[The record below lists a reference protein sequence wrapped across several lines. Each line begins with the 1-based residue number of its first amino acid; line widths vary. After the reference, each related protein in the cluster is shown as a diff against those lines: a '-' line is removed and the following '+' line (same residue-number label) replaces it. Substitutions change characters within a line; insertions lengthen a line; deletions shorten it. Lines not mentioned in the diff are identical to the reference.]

1 VFINY
6 NLTPKDLNAF
16 LSSYGQKVNSD
27 ELLAAYKVHSF
38 IISIRLLRMADM
50 MENQKRNTKLAEIHA
65 VCNLYQRKQW
75 PEVIQM
81 LQDRDAVYALSELL
95 LISSQGSLYV
105 GISNVQMNGAH

>member
-1 VFINY
+1 
-6 NLTPKDLNAF
+6 
-16 LSSYGQKVNSD
+16 
-27 ELLAAYKVHSF
+27 
-38 IISIRLLRMADM
+38 MADM

-95 LISSQGSLYV
+95 LMSSQGSLYV